1 MVPMKFEFHDSTL
14 SEIADEGGEV
24 VFRFRP
30 AYVCV
35 EEDDALFGY
44 EQDVD
49 LRFFE
54 ARLLSRPTVIPVWIS
69 DGLLRTISGMVFDGL
84 IPIPFSIQ
92 EEVSF
97 SGFTAEGESYHVV
110 AASCTVEPIGM
121 RSFVEKIR

>member
-1 MVPMKFEFHDSTL
+1 MELEFHDSSL
-14 SEIADEGGEV
+14 SGIADEGGHV

-35 EEDDALFGY
+35 EEEGALYGY

-69 DGLLRTISGMVFDGL
+69 DGHLRTKNGMVFHGL
-84 IPIPFSIQ
+84 IPIPYAIQ

-97 SGFTAEGESYHVV
+97 SGFTAEGESYEVI
-110 AASCTVEPIGM
+110 AAACLVDPIGG
-121 RSFVEKIR
+121 RIFVEKIR

>member
-1 MVPMKFEFHDSTL
+1 MVLMEFEFHDSTC

-54 ARLLSRPTVIPVWIS
+54 ARLLSRPTVIPVWTS
-69 DGLLRTISGMVFDGL
+69 GGHLRTIGGEVFDGL

-97 SGFTAEGESYHVV
+97 SGFTAEGECYHVI
-110 AASCTVEPIGM
+110 AASCTVEPIGR